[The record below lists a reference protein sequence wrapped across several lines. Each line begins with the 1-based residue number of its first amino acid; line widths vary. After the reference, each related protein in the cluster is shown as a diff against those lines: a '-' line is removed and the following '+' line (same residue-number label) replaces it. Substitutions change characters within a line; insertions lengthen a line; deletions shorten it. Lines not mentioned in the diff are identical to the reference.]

1 MLKPFSAG
9 DALPTIYRA
18 YKPVEEYL
26 DALARVGGDEA
37 PVTVAPVDALVINLL
52 VTLCPDRPT
61 LVDLAGDATH
71 GASTVLCG
79 TQSRASRVISRRRA
93 ERGDWQSFL
102 TRFLDHY
109 EANSLA
115 PPREVEFG
123 DATLDLGPRDDVF
136 PAVAPVLV
144 FLAADGNPGDLA
156 QRVRGWAERGPDVV
170 VVVFGLGDTGAC
182 EHVGRLVAAFDADA
196 AHRFVL
202 PRERAAALHAGTLG
216 LVYSRG
222 NDYLEHV
229 LSRLAKLFTGN
240 FSFLGLVKKAC
251 EDAVR
256 AADVDNAILESHPL
270 GPAAGTRRRIAEL
283 EQALAAAGEGCK
295 NLQQTL
301 AACDEELR
309 KRGAQ
314 LECARQRTAELEYA
328 LAVAHRQAQEIT
340 GSLTFKATARFRKVR
355 RLAAPDGSFRHRVL
369 QKTVRVLRVWKL
381 GGLRE
386 ILRRTVKRLRRGKS

>member
-18 YKPVEEYL
+18 YKPVEDYL
-26 DALARVGGDEA
+26 DALARAGGDEA
-37 PVTVAPVDALVINLL
+37 QVGLAPVDALIVNLL

-61 LVDLAGDATH
+61 LVDLAGDATR
-71 GASTVLCG
+71 GASTVLCC
-79 TQSRASRVISRRRA
+79 TQSRASRVLSRWLA
-93 ERGDWQSFL
+93 ERGGWRFFL

-115 PPREVEFG
+115 PPREAEFG
-123 DATLDLGPRDDVF
+123 DATLDLGPRDDLF

-170 VVVFGLGDTGAC
+170 VVVMGLGDTGAC
-182 EHVGRLVAAFDADA
+182 EHVGRLVAAFDGRAP
-196 AHRFVL
+196 HRLVL
-202 PRERAAALHAGTLG
+202 PRERAAALHASTLG
-216 LVYSRG
+216 LVCPRD
-222 NDYLEHV
+222 NPYLEHV
-229 LSRLAKLFTGN
+229 LARLAKLFTGN

-251 EDAVR
+251 EDAIR

-283 EQALAAAGEGCK
+283 EQSLAAGAR
-295 NLQQTL
+295 
-301 AACDEELR
+301 AATARDEELR
-309 KRGAQ
+309 QRTAD
-314 LECARQRTAELEYA
+314 LEYARQRNAELEYA
-328 LAVAHRQAQEIT
+328 LAVAQHQAQEIT

-355 RLAAPDGSFRHRVL
+355 RLAAPDGSLRHRVL
-369 QKTVRVLRVWKL
+369 QKTVRVLRVWKC

-386 ILRRTVKRLRRGKS
+386 ILRRTAKKMGWGK